1 MRNNNIL
8 VMGPIGVGKT
18 SVCKELARRTGKK
31 LVEMKE
37 EKRRIYEQI
46 GFSLEKCEEKYEK
59 YGIMGWYQYQ
69 KPFELYSV
77 KKLLEENDDAIID
90 FGGGQSVYDNEEQV
104 KEFLSIVKSQKYSF
118 LLMPYEDVDLSLK
131 LLSER
136 NEDDDIDLNRIFINS
151 LTSRQAAK
159 HIIYTGEKTI
169 CEIVDEILININ

>member
-18 SVCKELARRTGKK
+18 SVSKELAKRTGRK
-31 LVEMKE
+31 LIEMDE
-37 EKRRIYEQI
+37 EKKRIYSQI

-77 KKLLEENDDAIID
+77 KMLLGENDNAVID

-118 LLMPYEDVDLSLK
+118 LLMPYEDVDMSLK
-131 LLSER
+131 LLSTR
-136 NEDDDIDLNRIFINS
+136 NEDDDTDLNRIFINS
-151 LTSRQAAK
+151 ITSRQAAK

-169 CEIVDEILININ
+169 SDIVDEILKNVN